1 MNILKFTFWPRNSIG
16 NTSCR
21 STALRSVIALF
32 AVGCTSKFLVPP
44 DVPTMLQP
52 PQDQSVFLEAWAT
65 GVQIYECIAKPE
77 APSGFGWNFKAP
89 EATLTDRAGHPIGKH
104 YAGPTWESIDGS
116 TVVGELKS
124 RNPGPEPSAIPW
136 LLLTAKS
143 TTGAGDF
150 SRVQSIQ
157 RVHTTGGIAPLQ
169 PCSSRNVQQTVR
181 VPYAATYYF
190 YRTTL

>member
-1 MNILKFTFWPRNSIG
+1 MGVPWSVNLSHAIPA
-16 NTSCR
+16 R
-21 STALRSVIALF
+21 SR
-32 AVGCTSKFLVPP
+32 PP
-44 DVPTMLQP
+44 
-52 PQDQSVFLEAWAT
+52 F
-65 GVQIYECIAKPE
+65 
-77 APSGFGWNFKAP
+77 
-89 EATLTDRAGHPIGKH
+89 
-104 YAGPTWESIDGS
+104 
-116 TVVGELKS
+116 
-124 RNPGPEPSAIPW
+124 PW

-190 YRTTL
+190 YRTTLRSYAVTGNM